1 MSPSTDPP
9 LKPLVVDV
17 LLALCEEPQHGY
29 GLMKRLQRDAEK
41 KVHTGPLYRML
52 RDLLE
57 AGLVEELAQP
67 PEGVSDDPRRG
78 SYYAISAKGREVLAD
93 ELGRLRSLVERGRSI
108 GLVPG

>member
-1 MSPSTDPP
+1 MSRSADPP
-9 LKPLVVDV
+9 LKPLVLDV
-17 LLALCEEPQHGY
+17 LLALCEQPQHGY
-29 GLMKRLQRDAEK
+29 GLMKRLQRDSERA
-41 KVHTGPLYRML
+41 VHTGPLYRTL

-57 AGLVEELAQP
+57 AGLVDELAEP

-78 SYYAISAKGREVLAD
+78 GYYTVSAKGREALAD